1 MRKIEIII
9 RTTSN
14 NPVATDEKV
23 VAELIA
29 PENSVEIER
38 NILNFPGLQIHLE
51 YRRVFKNGQEIRLSR
66 YEYGVLS
73 FMAQH
78 PGQLLTKEQIFA
90 VKDPAERQRLIAEN
104 IELFK

>member
-9 RTTSN
+9 RTISN

-51 YRRVFKNGQEIRLSR
+51 YRRVFKNGQEIYLSR
-66 YEYGVLS
+66 YEIPLQMICQS
-73 FMAQH
+73 KKNFKIRNEADLRNIM
-78 PGQLLTKEQIFA
+78 
-90 VKDPAERQRLIAEN
+90 VKFVP
-104 IELFK
+104 F